1 MVLPQ
6 MARAGAGADSIWSY
20 MAGLDGRPARD
31 YKGSMSAP
39 PESESAAPSAR
50 MVAAF
55 LLGAVLDRRRALDD
69 AMTDPQGGFAA
80 LADRDRAFTRRLVAT
95 ALRRRGQVDAV
106 LQGWL
111 TQWPKGL
118 PGNALRLGATELLFL
133 DAPAHAAV
141 HSTVEIVPEK
151 MRGLVNAVLR
161 KVASEGA
168 AIVAQQDAPRLNTP
182 DWLWHSWVAAYGEE
196 TTRAIAEAHSRE
208 APLDIS
214 VASDVHDWATNLK
227 AEVLPTGSLRRHE
240 GGPVESL
247 PGFDSGGWWIQDA
260 AATLPVRM
268 LGDVKGQIVA
278 DLCAAPGGKTA
289 QLGALG
295 AAVTAV
301 DRSPQRLKRLQQ
313 NLDRLRQMAS
323 VICADIETWQA
334 PEAFDAVLLDAPC
347 TATGTIRRHPDL
359 PHIKSETDLAKLR
372 ALQSRLIGH
381 AWDMV
386 KPGGRMV
393 YCVCSLQPEEGE
405 GHLEQLRALPGA
417 SLHRASAA
425 DLNVPNDA
433 VTKDGCLRT
442 LPSMWHERGGMDG
455 FFAVRLDRA

>member
-1 MVLPQ
+1 
-6 MARAGAGADSIWSY
+6 
-20 MAGLDGRPARD
+20 
-31 YKGSMSAP
+31 MSAP
-39 PESESAAPSAR
+39 PDSIPPKQDARLAAAG
-50 MVAAF
+50 
-55 LLGAVLDRRRALDD
+55 LLAAVLDRKRALDE
-69 AMTDPQGGFAA
+69 AMADPQTGFRD
-80 LADRDRAFTRRLVAT
+80 LPDRDRAFARRLVAT
-95 ALRRRGQVDAV
+95 ALRRRGQIDAL
-106 LQGWL
+106 LQGFL
-111 TQWPKGL
+111 TQWPHGL
-118 PGNALRLGATELLFL
+118 PGHALRLGTAELLFL

-141 HSTVEIVPEK
+141 HSSVEIVPEK

-161 KVASEGA
+161 KVAAEGA
-168 AIVAQQDAPRLNTP
+168 GRVAQQDAQKLNTP
-182 DWLWHSWVAAYGEE
+182 DWLWRSWVAAYGEA
-196 TTRAIAEAHSRE
+196 TARAIADAHTRE

-214 VASDVHDWATNLK
+214 VASNIHDWAANLG

-240 GGPVESL
+240 TGAVESL
-247 PGFDSGGWWIQDA
+247 PGFDVGGWWIQDA

-295 AAVTAV
+295 AAITAV
-301 DRSPQRLKRLQQ
+301 DRSAPRLKRLQQ

-323 VICADIETWQA
+323 VVCADIETWQA
-334 PEAFDAVLLDAPC
+334 AEAFDAVLLDAPC

-359 PHIKSETDLAKLR
+359 PHLKSATDLAKLS
-372 ALQSRLIGH
+372 ALQRRLIEH
-381 AWDMV
+381 AWAMV
-386 KPGGRMV
+386 TPGGRMV

-405 GHLEQLRALPGA
+405 GHLDLLRGLPDA
-417 SLHRASAA
+417 KLHPVTAG

-433 VTKDGCLRT
+433 ITRDGCLRT

>member
-1 MVLPQ
+1 MSTLSDSPQ
-6 MARAGAGADSIWSY
+6 AAVPVNSRLVA
-20 MAGLDGRPARD
+20 AGLLA
-31 YKGSMSAP
+31 
-39 PESESAAPSAR
+39 
-50 MVAAF
+50 
-55 LLGAVLDRRRALDD
+55 AVLDRGRALDE
-69 AMTDPQGGFAA
+69 A
-80 LADRDRAFTRRLVAT
+80 LADEQSGVRELSERDRAFTRRLVAT
-95 ALRRRGQVDAV
+95 TLRRRGQIDTL
-106 LQGWL
+106 LQMFL

-118 PGNALRLGATELLFL
+118 PGEALRLGTAELLFL

-141 HSTVEIVPEK
+141 HSAVELAPEK

-161 KVASEGA
+161 KIASDGA
-168 AIVAQQDAPRLNTP
+168 TLVKQQDAAKLNTP
-182 DWLWHSWVAAYGEE
+182 DWLWRSWLTAYGEE
-196 TTRAIAEAHSRE
+196 ATRAIADAHSRE

-214 VASDVHDWATNLK
+214 VASDIHDWAASLD
-227 AEVLPTGSLRRHE
+227 AEVLPTGSLRRHAT
-240 GGPVESL
+240 GAVETL
-247 PGFDSGGWWIQDA
+247 PGFDAGGWWIQDA

-268 LGDVKGQIVA
+268 LGEVKGQIVA

-301 DRSPQRLKRLQQ
+301 DRSAPRLKRLQQ

-323 VICADIETWQA
+323 VICADIEQWQA

-359 PHIKSETDLAKLR
+359 PHTKSETDLAKLS
-372 ALQSRLIGH
+372 ALQRRLIEH
-381 AWDMV
+381 AWAMV

-405 GHLEQLRALPGA
+405 GHLDLLRALPDA
-417 SLHRASAA
+417 KLRPVDAA

-433 VTKDGCLRT
+433 VSRDGCLRT

-455 FFAVRLDRA
+455 FFAARLDRA

>member
-1 MVLPQ
+1 
-6 MARAGAGADSIWSY
+6 
-20 MAGLDGRPARD
+20 
-31 YKGSMSAP
+31 MSAP
-39 PESESAAPSAR
+39 PDSAPVKQNAR
-50 MVAAF
+50 LVAAG
-55 LLGAVLDRRRALDD
+55 LLAAVLDRSRALDE
-69 AMTDPQGGFAA
+69 ALVDPQSGFRD
-80 LADRDRAFTRRLVAT
+80 LSDRDRGFTRRLVAT
-95 ALRRRGQVDAV
+95 TLRRRGQIDAV
-106 LQGWL
+106 LQQFL

-118 PGNALRLGATELLFL
+118 PGEALRLGAAELLFL

-141 HSTVEIVPEK
+141 HSAVEIVPEK

-161 KVASEGA
+161 KLAAEGA
-168 AIVAQQDAPRLNTP
+168 GLIAQQDAAKLNTP
-182 DWLWHSWVAAYGEE
+182 DWLWRSWIAAYGEE
-196 TTRAIAEAHSRE
+196 TTRAIADAHSRE

-214 VASDVHDWATNLK
+214 VASDIHDWAASLN
-227 AEVLPTGSLRRHE
+227 AEVLPTGSLRRQE
-240 GGPVESL
+240 GGAVDTL
-247 PGFDSGGWWIQDA
+247 PGFDAGGWWIQDA

-301 DRSPQRLKRLQQ
+301 DRSAPRLKRLQQ

-323 VICADIETWQA
+323 VICADIESWQA
-334 PEAFDAVLLDAPC
+334 AEAFDAVLLDAPC

-359 PHIKSETDLAKLR
+359 PHIKSETDLAKLS
-372 ALQSRLIGH
+372 ALQRRLIGH
-381 AWDMV
+381 AWAMV

-405 GHLEQLRALPGA
+405 GHLEQLRALPDA
-417 SLHRASAA
+417 KLHPVSAA

-433 VTKDGCLRT
+433 VTPDGCLRT
-442 LPSMWHERGGMDG
+442 LPSMWQDRGGMDG

>member
-1 MVLPQ
+1 
-6 MARAGAGADSIWSY
+6 
-20 MAGLDGRPARD
+20 
-31 YKGSMSAP
+31 MSATP
-39 PESESAAPSAR
+39 DLGSAAPNAR
-50 MVAAF
+50 LVAAF
-55 LLGAVLDRRRALDD
+55 LLGAVLDRSRALDEAMAD
-69 AMTDPQGGFAA
+69 AQSGFAA
-80 LADRDRAFTRRLVAT
+80 LADRDRGFARRLVAT

-106 LQGWL
+106 LRRYL
-111 TQWPKGL
+111 AQWPKGL
-118 PGNALRLGATELLFL
+118 PGDALRLGASELLFL
-133 DAPAHAAV
+133 GAPAHAAV
-141 HSTVEIVPEK
+141 HSAVEIVPDK

-168 AIVAQQDAPRLNTP
+168 GLVAQQDAHKLNTP
-182 DWLWHSWVAAYGEE
+182 EWLWRSWVRSYGEA
-196 TTRAIAEAHSRE
+196 TTRAIADAHSRE

-214 VASDVHDWATNLK
+214 VASDIHDWATNLN

-240 GGPVESL
+240 GGPVDSL
-247 PGFDSGGWWIQDA
+247 PGFDAGGWWIQDA

-301 DRSPQRLKRLQQ
+301 DRSAPRLKRLQQ

-323 VICADIETWQA
+323 VICADIESWQA

-359 PHIKSETDLAKLR
+359 PHVKSESDLAKLA
-372 ALQSRLIGH
+372 ALQKRLIEH
-381 AWDMV
+381 AWAMV

-405 GHLEQLRALPGA
+405 AHLDQLRALPGA
-417 SLHRASAA
+417 SLHPVSAA

-433 VTKDGCLRT
+433 VTRDGCLRT

-455 FFAVRLDRA
+455 FFAARLDRA